1 MSGDD
6 VPSSIDFRDPAQAKA
21 WEATTMAR
29 RPYRTQFFAGFVAAI
44 RDQFSQSVSLLEL
57 GSGPGHLA
65 EQILRLCEVSRYVA
79 LDFSAAMH
87 DLARERL
94 GAWANK
100 VEFVERD
107 FRAADWPKGLG
118 LLDCV
123 VTMQAAHE
131 TRHKRHLPDFLS
143 RARQCLVPGGMLLY
157 CDHYWEAGTTK
168 ESATGCKRGGTA
180 HRVARCGLHARGEAF
195 GCGRHGFVCC
205 YKFKLTHYCGT
216 NTLPAGSEREQ
227 KPVPATP

>member
-1 MSGDD
+1 MSDDD
-6 VPSSIDFRDPAQAKA
+6 VPSPIDFRDPAQAKA

-29 RPYRTQFFAGFVAAI
+29 RPYRAQFFAAFVAAI
-44 RDQFSQSVSLLEL
+44 CDQFSQSVSLLEL

-65 EQILRLCEVSRYVA
+65 EQILRYCEVSRYVA

-94 GAWANK
+94 GTLASK
-100 VEFVERD
+100 VEFVEHD
-107 FRAADWPKGLG
+107 FRATDWPKGLG
-118 LLDCV
+118 LFDCV

-157 CDHYWEAGTTK
+157 CDHYWEAGTGK
-168 ESATGCKRGGTA
+168 NPQLDVSAEEQPIALRNAGFTRVEKLLDMGGMA
-180 HRVARCGLHARGEAF
+180 LFAAI
-195 GCGRHGFVCC
+195 
-205 YKFKLTHYCGT
+205 
-216 NTLPAGSEREQ
+216 NSN
-227 KPVPATP
+227 

>member
-1 MSGDD
+1 MALMVATMSGDD

-44 RDQFSQSVSLLEL
+44 RDQFSQSLSLLEL

-65 EQILRLCEVSRYVA
+65 EQILRHCEVSRYVA

-87 DLARERL
+87 DSARERL

-143 RARQCLVPGGMLLY
+143 RARQCLVPGGILLY

-168 ESATGCKRGGTA
+168 NPLLDVSAEEQPIALRDAGFTHVEKLLDMGGMA
-180 HRVARCGLHARGEAF
+180 LIAAI
-195 GCGRHGFVCC
+195 
-205 YKFKLTHYCGT
+205 
-216 NTLPAGSEREQ
+216 NSN
-227 KPVPATP
+227 